1 MVEPNTNTASQG
13 PLIEFTAQQ
22 QGPLMA
28 SPEWSALQALDFLR
42 TKFGGFL
49 GTLND
54 EEKREY
60 VRAQKAWID
69 AQKSLE
75 QGISQ
80 LTKAFEQQALASLR
94 AELKTLTGQDV
105 DPTVAQIHTR
115 YLQSS
120 SRVRRAA
127 HEDESERVVKV
138 ASVTLWDAACL
149 NYDGLTGWSYPGR
162 TGLAD
167 ASYLDKEINATAGD
181 FIALVRRLDIGGQL
195 KERLDQALQAG
206 ASLGAEVMRLASAEF
221 EFALIE
227 ALKNTTDSRI
237 DRDKYQYVKRA
248 LAGEA
253 QWERV
258 EEMLLFVPHGLDN
271 ISWIPQTMGLVGQ
284 YVAPPPGDSL
294 SIPHIVF
301 SVSGCKGA
309 FSFFPNRPGGS
320 LRHNASH
327 REACEEFHVAF
338 HAFYSRGK
346 VDWLYQIMLLR
357 DCARLKQIAKKTPP
371 PHDLE
376 GFAKLIHSL
385 AQSIP
390 TTDRPRA
397 IGYVRNSVQ
406 KVPVVSLNDFYI
418 ARCRANLQELAN
430 ETPGF
435 MSTLI
440 ELFQAVFSEILNV
453 LLIPV
458 PGALKGLGRVRAF
471 AMFAAL
477 EQALIEGGSQA
488 IKGEPGELLQ
498 GFADLVDL
506 LVSGR
511 LQTRLAIGVQRRHQR
526 LYQQLSQSRSVG
538 PDHQRLTNPQALE
551 RMLGVQDVPARDLEA
566 VLDSSATSRHTLDQ
580 VWEGAQPSAS
590 LVEAAHRFRAD
601 KLIDWVAEGADPG
614 RPAPVG
620 AVEVIAPLL
629 TQLEGWPVSTSLSI
643 ENHQG
648 LEVRRYSKDATRPTT
663 ERVTVTAL
671 ENHQFAYAT
680 PRRFTAHLP
689 QAIAALL
696 PAIFSGGEQMLRQLL
711 AIQAR
716 VLKVD
721 LFDVLT
727 RFSDASRS
735 IAGGASASVRRLL
748 PDSVGRDYPV
758 PAVITQLQ
766 TLHPEL
772 SPARLLEVLREHP
785 LSEHQQTQLLQSQ
798 LQPEALYQALRVARQ
813 VARREAIVDGIFH
826 PRRFNRQT
834 QNWAAT
840 FAYGVLRDITGQALV
855 VSPAA
860 QAVPYI
866 SRGENR
872 TVIVI
877 DQGQGR
883 FAPYC
888 SGESRTGAGFSGADS
903 FYDAILI
910 QLPEA
915 DQLKL
920 GGDAQQAITEFRY
933 QVAQAMLRNRAL
945 DGSFYPYRREIEQYA
960 CTVDAS
966 LIAPQADALGLYRLG
981 EGCYLYVE
989 GAYFKVDQAV
999 PLGPWRIQHPSLNDA
1014 YAPVLIHNGA
1024 GAWRHEW
1031 ETPLTWD
1038 GQKPFYRLG
1047 PLTRALSPDAIE
1059 QIQQISGVTPDIL
1072 RRMHVRNERPPV
1084 MLVETIERFNVH
1096 QRVKAGVEVGRDFFD
1111 QLLGEVGPDKADG
1124 LVGHAGVGRADQ
1136 VTVLE
1141 AKVALDR
1148 PQMERFF
1155 FKELSHKSEVSSD
1168 PLAQVLQRHFPSLT
1182 AAISEDLV
1190 RNVTASERQSLLE
1203 GRVPLSL
1210 TRDIRWWLEYLRK
1223 TRAMEGVHLSAAFSE
1238 DSAKLILHILP
1249 DIDGW
1254 PKHLRVEVR
1263 ERGHLI
1269 DSIGPVDGPLIRVL
1283 EPVGGSYQAYIPQTN
1298 GDRKPAGSPGTFLS
1312 VLLAALPPPERQ
1324 TFGYTHAG
1332 GPAELT
1338 AEIGSRLT
1346 RHWEFAETMLEIGRR
1361 PWYNP
1366 PRRLADGRIGY
1377 PLSGGDELGPVDR
1390 AQVARMRELF
1400 PAKTDQEVFDL
1411 LENLSDSVSEREAA
1425 IDFLFKERDT
1435 LNGTLEQ
1442 WSLQGDA
1449 GQASARNEAAERIR
1463 RCWRKEDSS
1472 RGVPYELHLD
1482 DLTLNDLPTLNA
1494 HFGHVM
1500 QLSVRNNLL
1509 ETLPARFL
1517 RCFTALR
1524 TLHLDGNRLQ
1534 NVPQGLDGLT
1544 HLQHLKLSNNL
1555 IKPNLRDVQRL
1566 EALSRLTKLDLSH
1579 NPIGHGARL
1588 NLTPLKVLS
1597 VLMLRGAKLHLL
1609 PLGVEMLENL
1619 RTFDLRDNQ
1628 LTVLTESDLDL
1639 GERVHRAMN
1648 LHGNQL
1654 SQATLQLLGSYRRY
1668 PGYQNIDFGLWRDGV
1683 FPLPSV
1689 ERWLVPVPL
1698 NEVPL
1703 RRAEWSLLVGEQMA
1717 DRFFDLL
1724 WNLSSYPPLI
1734 ALEHQALR
1742 QDVTQRIWL
1751 LIDGANHNGRLQ
1763 QILFQAPMSYMS
1775 GGNDGWLL
1783 CLNDIELAMWP
1794 VQRLAGNIETAGP
1807 DFLNYYRA
1815 LRRLGSIDHHLMRE
1829 FPQQSSREA
1838 CARILAYRIALA
1850 ATLDLPLALS
1860 GRFDLA
1866 SAVPRGESV
1875 NELRTRVLREEFGLN
1890 WPERVRGEEYWVEFL
1905 ELKYTARFESFL
1917 GHYDRDLERALEQVD
1932 SGAMD
1937 EGAYLAFVSN
1947 IQTLRK
1953 ADENTLI
1960 TQLTQE
1966 EWTDFVIG

>member
-1 MVEPNTNTASQG
+1 MVEPNTNTASQD
-13 PLIEFTAQQ
+13 PLVEFTAQQ

-42 TKFGGFL
+42 TKVDGFL

-60 VRAQKAWID
+60 VRLQKAWID
-69 AQKSLE
+69 AQKTLE

-80 LTKAFEQQALASLR
+80 LTKAFEQQALATLR
-94 AELKTLTGQDV
+94 AELKTLTGQDI

-120 SRVRRAA
+120 GLVRRAA
-127 HEDESERVVKV
+127 HEDEGEGVVKV
-138 ASVTLWDAACL
+138 ASVTLWNAACL

-206 ASLGAEVMRLASAEF
+206 ASLGNEVMRLASAEF

-227 ALKNTTDSRI
+227 ALKNTADSRV
-237 DRDKYQYVKRA
+237 DRDKYQHVKRA

-253 QWERV
+253 RWERV

-284 YVAPPPGDSL
+284 YVGPPPGDSL

-338 HAFYSRGK
+338 DGFYTRGK

-371 PHDLE
+371 PRDLE
-376 GFAKLIHSL
+376 GFAKLIHLL
-385 AQSIP
+385 AQSMP
-390 TTDRPRA
+390 VTDRPRA

-488 IKGEPGELLQ
+488 IRGEPGELLQ
-498 GFADLVDL
+498 GFADLADL

-511 LQTRLAIGVQRRHQR
+511 LHTRLAIGVQRRHQR
-526 LYQQLSQSRSVG
+526 LHQQLSQSRSVG
-538 PDHQRLTNPQALE
+538 PDHQHLTTPQVLE
-551 RMLGVQDVPARDLEA
+551 KMLGAQDVPVREMEA
-566 VLDSSATSRHTLDQ
+566 VLDSSSTSRHTLNQ

-590 LVEAAHRFRAD
+590 LVEAVHRFRAD

-620 AVEVIAPLL
+620 AVEVMAPLL
-629 TQLEGWPVSTSLSI
+629 TQLDGWPVGTSLSI

-648 LEVRRYSKDATRPTT
+648 LEVRRYSKDAARPTT
-663 ERVTVTAL
+663 EQVTVTAL
-671 ENHQFAYAT
+671 ENYQFAYAT
-680 PRRFTAHLP
+680 PRRLTAHLP

-696 PAIFSGGEQMLRQLL
+696 PAVFSGGEQALRQLL
-711 AIQAR
+711 AIQAK
-716 VLKVD
+716 VLKID

-735 IAGGASASVRRLL
+735 MASGASASVRRLL
-748 PDSVGRDYPV
+748 PDSVGRDHPV

-772 SPARLLEVLREHP
+772 SQARLLEVLREHP

-834 QNWAAT
+834 QHWVAA
-840 FAYGVLRDITGQALV
+840 FAHGVLRDITGQALV

-866 SRGENR
+866 SRGEKDR
-872 TVIVI
+872 TVVVI

-883 FAPYC
+883 FAPYY
-888 SGESRTGAGFSGADS
+888 SGESRTGEGFSGADS

-915 DQLKL
+915 DRLKL
-920 GGDAQQAITEFRY
+920 GVDAQRAITELRY
-933 QVAQAMLRNRAL
+933 QVAQAMLCNRAL

-960 CTVDAS
+960 RTVDAS
-966 LIAPQADALGLYRLG
+966 LIAPQPDALGLYSLG
-981 EGCYLYVE
+981 EDRYLFVE
-989 GAYFKVDQAV
+989 GAYFKVDQAGA
-999 PLGPWRIQHPSLNDA
+999 LGPWRIQHPSLSDA
-1014 YAPVLIHNGA
+1014 YAPVLTHNGA

-1031 ETPLTWD
+1031 ESPLTWD

-1047 PLTRALSPDAIE
+1047 PLTRTLSPDAIE

-1072 RRMHVRNERPPV
+1072 RRMHLRNERPPV
-1084 MLVETIERFNVH
+1084 MLVETVERFNAH
-1096 QRVKAGVEVGRDFFD
+1096 QRVKAGVETGKDFFD
-1111 QLLGEVGPDKADG
+1111 QLLGEVGADRADA
-1124 LVGHAGVGRADQ
+1124 LVGRAGVGRTDQ

-1148 PQMERFF
+1148 PHMERLF

-1168 PLAQVLQRHFPSLT
+1168 LLAQVLQRHFPSLT
-1182 AAISEDLV
+1182 SAISEDLV

-1203 GRVPLSL
+1203 GRVPLSMA
-1210 TRDIRWWLEYLRK
+1210 RGIRWWLEYLRK
-1223 TRAMEGVHLSAAFSE
+1223 TRAMEGVHLSAAASE
-1238 DSAKLILHILP
+1238 DSSKLILHILP

-1263 ERGHLI
+1263 ERGRLI

-1283 EPVGGSYQAYIPQTN
+1283 ESVGGSYQAYIPQAN
-1298 GDRKPAGSPGTFLS
+1298 GDRKPAGSPGSFLS
-1312 VLLAALPPPERQ
+1312 VLLDALPAPERQ
-1324 TFGYTHAG
+1324 SLGYTHAG
-1332 GPAELT
+1332 GVDELT
-1338 AEIGSRLT
+1338 SEIGHRLT

-1366 PRRLADGRIGY
+1366 PRRLADGRMGY
-1377 PLSGGDELGPVDR
+1377 PLSGGDALGPVDR
-1390 AQVARMRELF
+1390 EQIARLRQLF
-1400 PAKTDQEVFDL
+1400 PVWTDQQAFEL
-1411 LENLSDSVSEREAA
+1411 LENVSDSVRERSEA
-1425 IDFLFKERDT
+1425 IDILFKERAA
-1435 LNGTLEQ
+1435 LNGVLER
-1442 WSLQGDA
+1442 WCTQGAA
-1449 GQASARNEAAERIR
+1449 GEQAVRNEAAERIR
-1463 RCWRKEDSS
+1463 RCWRKEDST
-1472 RGVPYELHLD
+1472 RGIPYELNLD
-1482 DLTLNDLPTLNA
+1482 DLSLSDLPQVGA
-1494 HFGHVM
+1494 YFGHVKV
-1500 QLSVRNNLL
+1500 LSLKNNSLAAM
-1509 ETLPARFL
+1509 PANFL
-1517 RCFTALR
+1517 RCFPQLR
-1524 TLHLDGNRLQ
+1524 WVFLDGNQLEHLPAGLARLPYLSLL
-1534 NVPQGLDGLT
+1534 N
-1544 HLQHLKLSNNL
+1544 LSNNRL
-1555 IKPNLRDVQRL
+1555 KLRLGDVIL
-1566 EALSRLTKLDLSH
+1566 LSELTSLVKLDLST
-1579 NPIGHGARL
+1579 NPLRLGKRL
-1588 NLTPLKVLS
+1588 NLYPLKNLRVLK
-1597 VLMLRGAKLHLL
+1597 LRNTQLENL
-1609 PLGVEMLENL
+1609 PLGAVTLQSL
-1619 RTFDLRDNQ
+1619 DTFDLRDNRIS
-1628 LTVLTESDLDL
+1628 VLTSNDFFIYPS
-1639 GERVHRAMN
+1639 VSRAMN
-1648 LHGNQL
+1648 LQGNPL
-1654 SQATLQLLGSYRRY
+1654 SQATLQLLRRY
-1668 PGYQNIDFGLWRDGV
+1668 RERPGLSDIHFGLNTQSASASGQPD
-1683 FPLPSV
+1683 
-1689 ERWLVPVPL
+1689 RWLAVLPIA
-1698 NEVPL
+1698 EVPWHQSLWEQL
-1703 RRAEWSLLVGEQMA
+1703 RQRPMSEHFFELLARVA
-1717 DRFFDLL
+1717 A
-1724 WNLSSYPPLI
+1724 YPPLTTTGYR
-1734 ALEHQALR
+1734 ALR
-1742 QDVTQRIWL
+1742 EDLARRVWQ
-1751 LIDGANHNGRLQ
+1751 LIASASHNEQLALT
-1763 QILFQAPMSYMS
+1763 LFQHRFEINR
-1775 GGNDGWLL
+1775 GVDGWLL
-1783 CLNDIELAMWP
+1783 SLNDLELKFLP
-1794 VQRLAGNIETAGP
+1794 VELLSREGDTDAAPL
-1807 DFLNYYRA
+1807 LNYFRA
-1815 LRRLGSIDHHLMRE
+1815 LSRFHAIHDIVLRNDAN
-1829 FPQQSSREA
+1829 QSWSLA
-1838 CARILAYRIALA
+1838 SSRILAYRIALSQS
-1850 ATLDLPLALS
+1850 LDLPLGFDERLDRTLGVPTVDSAARMRALVIAAEAQN
-1860 GRFDLA
+1860 DWPALLA
-1866 SAVPRGESV
+1866 Q
-1875 NELRTRVLREEFGLN
+1875 
-1890 WPERVRGEEYWVEFL
+1890 EEYWVQFL
-1905 ELKYTARFESFL
+1905 ERKYRSRFEAAL
-1917 GHYDRDLERALEQVD
+1917 GQYDRALERALEQVEN
-1932 SGAMD
+1932 GTMD
-1937 EGAYLAFVSN
+1937 EGAYLVLARNVQLS
-1947 IQTLRK
+1947 RK
-1953 ADENTLI
+1953 RDEETLI
-1960 TQLTQE
+1960 AQLTQE
-1966 EWTDFVIG
+1966 EWTDFVNR